1 MSRVVDTADALRIL
15 QLHNHHANLGGAMEV
30 LSHERDLLVA
40 AGHRVEQFTLPP
52 TGELGL
58 AALQAGAKAVW
69 NREAARETTRRVA
82 SFRPD
87 VVHVHTPF
95 PLMSP
100 AVFRAAKRAGVPTVV
115 TLHSFRFACVAATCH
130 RDGHICEDCVGRRVK
145 WPAVAHRC
153 YHDSALGS
161 GALALSLLTHRALG
175 TFHHDVDR
183 YLALTGFARD
193 LMIRDGYP
201 AEKIVVKPNSV
212 PDTSEVGR
220 PDPASPYFFFAG
232 RLIDVKGVRTLL
244 DAWQQVT
251 TAGRVRLVIA
261 GDGELRN
268 LVRAAAAEDERIEW
282 RGWLDES
289 SVTRLMSGAL
299 ATVVPSEWYEGLPLV
314 ILRSLSVGTPVLAS
328 DLENI
333 SHELL
338 EDGAGW
344 AFRTG
349 LPADLARAMDAVAS
363 QPETVSGMRQRAR
376 ASFDARYSPAVDTV
390 RLEALYRSL
399 LSHRP

>member
-1 MSRVVDTADALRIL
+1 MSRMADTADALRVL
-15 QLHNHHANLGGAMEV
+15 QLHNHHASLGGAMEV

-58 AALQAGAKAVW
+58 GALQAGAKAVW
-69 NREAARETTRRVA
+69 NRQAARETTRRVA

-220 PDPASPYFFFAG
+220 PDPGSPYFFFAG

-244 DAWQQVT
+244 DAWQRV

-268 LVRAAAAEDERIEW
+268 LVRAAAAGDERIEW
-282 RGWLDES
+282 RGWLDEP

-333 SHELL
+333 SKELL

-349 LPADLARAMDAVAS
+349 LPADLARAMDAMAS
-363 QPETVSGMRQRAR
+363 QPETLSGMRQRAR
-376 ASFDARYSPAVDTV
+376 ASFDARYSPAVDTL

-399 LSHRP
+399 LSRRP